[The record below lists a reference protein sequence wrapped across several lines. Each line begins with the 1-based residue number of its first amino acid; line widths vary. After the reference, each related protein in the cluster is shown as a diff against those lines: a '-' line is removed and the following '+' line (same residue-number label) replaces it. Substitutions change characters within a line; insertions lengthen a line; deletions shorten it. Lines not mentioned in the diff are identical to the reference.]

1 MAGEC
6 RGRGVQWEGSAA
18 VMLGRP
24 WGGGREECNGAD
36 NEQRSAPTCC
46 KQRPILLLVA
56 AAAAGGGWLARGSAA
71 GSSSR
76 WEAGLQAAAAAE
88 GSQQPPCLRECPPPR
103 VLCLC
108 MNPTCACVCIV
119 HPTRLCVSA
128 SCTPPASA
136 TAAARQLQ
144 GPWRSWQSP
153 AAGQPPGARWRPCG
167 PAESAASWSWRPA
180 CGGQGG
186 GQLNGVRRRTK
197 PSWRIAPSALSHAP
211 ATP

>member
-1 MAGEC
+1 MQPVRWEGSAAGHRQWEGSAVAGEC

-88 GSQQPPCLRECPPPR
+88 GSQQPPCLRECPPPPSLVSLHEPHLR
-103 VLCLC
+103 LCLHCAPHPSLCLC
-108 MNPTCACVCIV
+108 ILHPTCICDSSC
-119 HPTRLCVSA
+119 SA
-128 SCTPPASA
+128 AAGAMAQLAKPSSR
-136 TAAARQLQ
+136 AAARRTL
-144 GPWRSWQSP
+144 
-153 AAGQPPGARWRPCG
+153 
-167 PAESAASWSWRPA
+167 ASVWAS
-180 CGGQGG
+180 
-186 GQLNGVRRRTK
+186 
-197 PSWRIAPSALSHAP
+197 
-211 ATP
+211 